1 MRLCVMS
8 RNILEVDEFVEK
20 TLSEI
25 DIENSL
31 TKREE
36 EILSFIV
43 SGDTN
48 KDIARKIYRTER
60 TVEYHRNRLMRK
72 LGTHS
77 TADLIKHAI
86 SMGIV

>member
-1 MRLCVMS
+1 MIKNV
-8 RNILEVDEFVEK
+8 LEIDEFMEK
-20 TLSEI
+20 TLSGI
-25 DIENSL
+25 DFDNSL

-43 SGDTN
+43 SGSTN

-77 TADLIKHAI
+77 TADLIRHAI
-86 SMGIV
+86 SIGIV